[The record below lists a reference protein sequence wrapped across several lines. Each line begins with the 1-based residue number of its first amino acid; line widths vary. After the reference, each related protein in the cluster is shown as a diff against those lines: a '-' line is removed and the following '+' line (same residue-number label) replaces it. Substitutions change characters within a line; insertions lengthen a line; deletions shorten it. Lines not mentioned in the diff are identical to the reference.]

1 MTPTT
6 KKHLQTLNSTQEV
19 AFINSLT
26 IFQACAKRLAAKR
39 SILGKNNIFTFFV
52 EDLVAQ
58 TTDRSDTFV
67 LSVKDKDVTYTMTAK
82 MSWYGGVM
90 MAAITVSTEDG
101 VVFALGP
108 RSFKEFLDD
117 IKCHPDALI
126 HNVYQIFLNASEP
139 FEVKPAKAKTPS
151 LNH

>member
-1 MTPTT
+1 MTPIT
-6 KKHLQTLNSTQEV
+6 KKHLQTLNSAQEV

-90 MAAITVSTEDG
+90 MAAITVSSDDE
-101 VVFALGP
+101 VVFTLNP
-108 RSFKEFLDD
+108 QPFKSFLDD
-117 IKCHPDALI
+117 INCHPEALQ
-126 HNVYQIFLNASEP
+126 HNVYQIFLNASKP
-139 FEVKPAKAKTPS
+139 FEVKRAKTKTPS